1 MDAEKLKRATE
12 LNSDIREIKD
22 QIENLEKSDRIN
34 DDLNLQTGY
43 LRRKFIDFNLRRRPK
58 SIKKQTNYHQTFFR
72 NVRKSIS

>member
-43 LRRKFIDFNLRRRPK
+43 LRRKFIDFNLFK
-58 SIKKQTNYHQTFFR
+58 TITLCQLKELLQSKENEFL
-72 NVRKSIS
+72 NL

>member
-12 LNSDIREIKD
+12 LNSDIKEVKD

-43 LRRKFIDFNLRRRPK
+43 LRRKFIDFNLFK
-58 SIKKQTNYHQTFFR
+58 TITLCQLKELLQSKENEFL
-72 NVRKSIS
+72 NL